1 MIAARREILYALVYA
16 VSCLQAVAAD
26 PPRPQFRTVH
36 RQVSRLPLTR
46 DYRSVPVGDAATVA
60 AHEKITAA
68 LTRVSDADMSFNET
82 PLREVVARFCEILEV
97 PVVLDMTALENAG
110 IDPETPITI
119 MSQGT
124 TARAVLRRILG
135 DRDLTWHIHD
145 EALVITTRERAGENL
160 ETRLYPLPWG
170 SVTQVAIG
178 FQPLIDL
185 IQSTVQPP
193 TWDVVGGQAT
203 IQSFGD
209 GTGAV
214 LVVAQTA
221 DVHDEIE
228 GLLRGLH
235 ERGLA
240 EFSGPHDPPAAKA
253 PTVRVHH
260 VADEAVRRDLAAKL
274 VELCNTSLPHGADA
288 AAKVTMVGECLA
300 VQSLTPEFHAMAGQL
315 IRSVAGEEVSEL
327 ERTSCPAVEPIGK
340 PN

>member
-1 MIAARREILYALVYA
+1 MIAARREILCGLVYA

-46 DYRSVPVGDAATVA
+46 DYRSVPVGDAATAA

-170 SVTQVAIG
+170 SVTQVAID
-178 FQPLIDL
+178 FQSLIDVVHK
-185 IQSTVQPP
+185 TVAPQ
-193 TWDVVGGQAT
+193 TWDVAGGPGA
-203 IQSFGD
+203 IQPFGD

-214 LVVAQTA
+214 LAVAQTA

-235 ERGLA
+235 ELGLA
-240 EFSGPHDPPAAKA
+240 EFGGSHDTPAAKA
-253 PTVRVHH
+253 PTVRVYH
-260 VADEAVRRDLAAKL
+260 VTEEAVRRDLAAKL

-288 AAKVTMVGECLA
+288 AAKVTVVGECLA

-315 IRSVAGEEVSEL
+315 IRSVAGEEVSDL
-327 ERTSCPAVEPIGK
+327 GRTSYPAVEPIGK

>member
-1 MIAARREILYALVYA
+1 MIAARREIFCGLVYA

-82 PLREVVARFCEILEV
+82 PLRDVVAQFCKILEV
-97 PVVLDMTALENAG
+97 PVVLDKTALENAG
-110 IDPETPITI
+110 IDLETPITI

-135 DRDLTWHIHD
+135 DRDLTWQIHD

-170 SVTQVAIG
+170 SVTQVAID
-178 FQPLIDL
+178 FQSLIDL
-185 IQSTVQPP
+185 VHKTVAPE
-193 TWDVVGGQAT
+193 TWDVAGGPAV
-203 IQSFGD
+203 IQPFGD

-214 LVVAQTA
+214 LAVAQTA

-235 ERGLA
+235 ELGLA
-240 EFSGPHDPPAAKA
+240 EFGGSHDTPAAKA
-253 PTVRVHH
+253 PTVRVYH
-260 VADEAVRRDLAAKL
+260 
-274 VELCNTSLPHGADA
+274 VELCNTSLPHNADA

-315 IRSVAGEEVSEL
+315 IRSVAGEEVSDL
-327 ERTSCPAVEPIGK
+327 ERTSYPAAEPIGK